1 MKKYRFT
8 LFVFTL
14 ICISSSYNTD
24 EYRIALGDR
33 ICIVKKT
40 ITQANALTLIAL
52 HDNENTA
59 IEAFQS
65 WTQQLNINLL
75 ELHQSDD
82 RYLKCRYN
90 NRDYCFDP
98 NQVFSEKGIHN
109 TLYEK
114 NSSCPPELVHII
126 KAFADTLLKMFLNTR
141 YHHYMI
147 AIHNNSSENFS
158 VLSYNNSSNATAVFV
173 SKDEDIDDFF
183 IVTDTSDYEY
193 FKNMNLNVVLQ
204 SKNAE
209 EDGSLS
215 VYCQQNQIPYINI
228 EAEHGHLNKQI
239 EMIKIV
245 YDLVSEKK
253 GE

>member
-1 MKKYRFT
+1 
-8 LFVFTL
+8 
-14 ICISSSYNTD
+14 
-24 EYRIALGDR
+24 
-33 ICIVKKT
+33 
-40 ITQANALTLIAL
+40 
-52 HDNENTA
+52 
-59 IEAFQS
+59 
-65 WTQQLNINLL
+65 
-75 ELHQSDD
+75 
-82 RYLKCRYN
+82 
-90 NRDYCFDP
+90 
-98 NQVFSEKGIHN
+98 
-109 TLYEK
+109 
-114 NSSCPPELVHII
+114 
-126 KAFADTLLKMFLNTR
+126 
-141 YHHYMI
+141 MI

-173 SKDEDIDDFF
+173 SKDEDIDDFY

-204 SKNAE
+204 SKDAE

-253 GE
+253 GVTITP